1 MQQYSVLVSLVKLGG
16 CRGRRNNRVKMLEM
30 KMDDCY
36 WRRGV
41 AVTKDE
47 ECTYIQ
53 RGGLSSFG
61 NWLSSM

>member
-1 MQQYSVLVSLVKLGG
+1 
-16 CRGRRNNRVKMLEM
+16 
-30 KMDDCY
+30 MDDCY
-36 WRRGV
+36 WRRGA

-47 ECTYIQ
+47 ESAYIH